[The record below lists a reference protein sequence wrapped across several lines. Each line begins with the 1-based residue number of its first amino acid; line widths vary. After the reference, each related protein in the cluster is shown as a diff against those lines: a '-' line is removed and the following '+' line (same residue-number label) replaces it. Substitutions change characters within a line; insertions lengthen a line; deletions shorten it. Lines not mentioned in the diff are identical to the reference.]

1 MFDILSLST
10 AVHTASFPASVHLFP
25 TSLRSGFKVCLFQSR
40 GGLKLAGRC
49 SAAEL
54 VRWKPLLKTSG
65 RAWGGCWHS
74 GACPHAVLSIC
85 PCPVPRGGGGQ
96 TPGEPILHET
106 QIMPDEERWSL
117 AKYSYPPHL
126 SIKKS
131 LSNLGF
137 TKESIQISECE
148 YCSFSYAMCV
158 EQFIF
163 QAFLILERPKCIYSF
178 LITNIFSLDAFSFV
192 IFLHFKVSFY
202 EQFIGK
208 HH

>member
-10 AVHTASFPASVHLFP
+10 AVHAASFPASVHLFP

-85 PCPVPRGGGGQ
+85 PCPVPRRGGRQ
-96 TPGEPILHET
+96 TPGGPILHET
-106 QIMPDEERWSL
+106 QITPDEERWSL
-117 AKYSYPPHL
+117 AKYSYPP
-126 SIKKS
+126 SS
-131 LSNLGF
+131 VNQ
-137 TKESIQISECE
+137 E
-148 YCSFSYAMCV
+148 
-158 EQFIF
+158 IF
-163 QAFLILERPKCIYSF
+163 K
-178 LITNIFSLDAFSFV
+178 
-192 IFLHFKVSFY
+192 
-202 EQFIGK
+202 
-208 HH
+208 

>member
-10 AVHTASFPASVHLFP
+10 AVHAASFPASVHLFP

-96 TPGEPILHET
+96 TPGGQSSMRPKSHQTRKDGPWLNTVI
-106 QIMPDEERWSL
+106 
-117 AKYSYPPHL
+117 PPHL

-137 TKESIQISECE
+137 AKKSIQIS
-148 YCSFSYAMCV
+148 
-158 EQFIF
+158 
-163 QAFLILERPKCIYSF
+163 
-178 LITNIFSLDAFSFV
+178 
-192 IFLHFKVSFY
+192 
-202 EQFIGK
+202 
-208 HH
+208 